1 MKAVFHSVYG
11 PPDVLRF
18 GEVEKPSPKE
28 DEVLVKVHAVSVN
41 AADWRLLMAR
51 PFLARLDRG
60 LLRPRHGVL
69 GSDVAGTVE
78 ATGSRVTQLRPGDA
92 VFGDLARHGRSGFA
106 EFVCAR
112 EDAWARKP
120 TDLSFEEA
128 AALPMAGITALQGLR
143 DAGKLQPGMRVA
155 INGASG
161 GVGTFALQLARHLRA
176 EVTAVCSTGKLDLV
190 RSLGADHVIDY
201 TREDFT
207 RRGERYDLIFGVNG
221 YHPILD
227 YKRALS
233 PGGRYV
239 MAGGSERQIFEAL
252 LLGPLVF
259 LTGGKRMA
267 VASARSDRKD
277 LALLVELVEA
287 GKVRPVIDRRFPLS
301 GVPDAIRYLVDG
313 HPLGKVIIDVV
324 EGGAGTA
331 LPEIL

>member
-11 PPDVLRF
+11 PPDVLRL
-18 GEVEKPSPKE
+18 GELEKPSPKD

-51 PFLARLDRG
+51 PFLARLERG
-60 LLRPRHGVL
+60 LLRPRLGVL

-78 ATGSRVTQLRPGDA
+78 AIGTKVTQLRPGDA
-92 VFGDLARHGRSGFA
+92 VFGDLARHGWGGFA
-106 EFVCAR
+106 EYVCAR

-120 TDLSFEEA
+120 SSISFEVA

-143 DAGKLQPGMRVA
+143 DAGKLEPGMRVA

-161 GVGTFALQLARHLRA
+161 GVGTFAVQLARHLGA

-190 RSLGADHVIDY
+190 RSLGAHHVIDY

-207 RRGERYDLIFGVNG
+207 KREERYDLIFGVNG
-221 YHPILD
+221 YHPILE

-239 MAGGSERQIFEAL
+239 MVGGSERQIFEAL
-252 LLGPLVF
+252 LLGPLVYM
-259 LTGGKRMA
+259 TGGKGMA
-267 VASARSDRKD
+267 VASARPDRKD
-277 LALLVELVEA
+277 LGLLVELVEA
-287 GKVRPVIDRRFPLS
+287 GEVKPVIDRRYPLS
-301 GVPDAIRYLVDG
+301 GVPEAIRYLLEG
-313 HPLGKVIIDVV
+313 HPVGKVVIDVV
-324 EGGAGTA
+324 EAGAGAA
-331 LPEIL
+331 LPGTL

>member
-1 MKAVFHSVYG
+1 
-11 PPDVLRF
+11 
-18 GEVEKPSPKE
+18 
-28 DEVLVKVHAVSVN
+28 VKVHAVSVN

-51 PFLARLDRG
+51 PFLARLHSG
-60 LLRPRHGVL
+60 LLRPGLRVL

-78 ATGSRVTQLRPGDA
+78 AIGRRVTLLRPGDA
-92 VFGDLARHGRSGFA
+92 VFGDLARHGWGGFA
-106 EFVCAR
+106 EYVCAR
-112 EDAWARKP
+112 EDAWAVKP
-120 TDLSFEEA
+120 ASIPFEEA

-161 GVGTFALQLARHLRA
+161 GVGTFALQIARHLRA
-176 EVTAVCSTGKLDLV
+176 EVTAVCSTGKRDMT
-190 RSLGADHVIDY
+190 RSLGADHIIDY

-207 RRGERYDLIFGVNG
+207 GRGERYDLIFGANG

-259 LTGGKRMA
+259 MTGGKRMA
-267 VASARSDRKD
+267 VATARPNRKD
-277 LALLVELVEA
+277 LGLLVELVQA
-287 GKVRPVIDRRFPLS
+287 GKVKPVIDRRYPLS
-301 GVPDAIRYLVDG
+301 GVPEAIRYLVEG
-313 HPLGKVIIDVV
+313 HPLGKVVIDVV
-324 EGGAGTA
+324 EDGPGPG
-331 LPEIL
+331 PRRRES